1 MLDDSLVLSAKRA
14 GAWWHTTVALLL
26 AVIALLALKCAWVSD
41 DAYITFRTVDN
52 FVHGFGLRWNPAE
65 RVQAYTSPLWMFAMS
80 ALAAVTRDVYF
91 TSIALGI
98 LVTLAACALLA
109 MRAANG
115 FAGAC
120 VALLLLASSKA
131 FIDFATSG
139 LENPLLH
146 LGLIASVVAFGAR
159 GEMRK
164 RSLGLALAASAVALT
179 RPDGVL
185 LVAPLLVVQLMHS
198 PKRATLASYAL
209 GFAPLVLWEIFS
221 LVYYGFLI
229 PNTAYAKL
237 STGLSMHELLA
248 QGARYFADSLARDPL
263 TLGVIA
269 AALVVA
275 AWRRERVSLALAAG
289 IVMHLIY
296 VATVG
301 GDFMSGRFFTAPLV
315 CAVCILASTP
325 LSTFAAAASAVAAL
339 GLSMATP
346 LSPLRAPLDYSRD
359 LKPPEHIDD
368 SGIADERGY
377 WFGAAGLFSPNRAL
391 EAPPYKHISKG
402 HGYAFKLR
410 DEGPKV
416 LVPNGIGYIGY
427 WAGPTVHLVDPM
439 GLSDALIARLPFA
452 VDDQPLEHDKNKF
465 RERTWRIGHFIR
477 RVPEGYVESLADP
490 SQRIADPAIAE
501 LRQRLDL
508 ITRGDLWSSE
518 RWRAIVA
525 EMFGG

>member
-1 MLDDSLVLSAKRA
+1 MLDDSIAVSAKRA
-14 GAWWHTTVALLL
+14 GAWWPTTVALLL

-52 FVHGFGLRWNPAE
+52 FVHGYGLRWNTAE
-65 RVQAYTSPLWMFAMS
+65 RVQAYTNPLWMFAMIP
-80 ALAAVTRDVYF
+80 LTAVTHEVYF

-98 LVTLAACALLA
+98 VVTLAACALLA
-109 MRAANG
+109 FRAASG

-120 VALLLLASSKA
+120 VGLLVLASSKA

-146 LGLIASVVAFGAR
+146 LGLIASIVAITAR
-159 GEMRK
+159 GESRK
-164 RSLGLALAASAVALT
+164 RSLWLALAASCVALT
-179 RPDGVL
+179 RLDGLL
-185 LVAPLLVVQLMHS
+185 LVAPLLAVQLARS
-198 PKRATLASYAL
+198 PARATLASYAL
-209 GFAPLVLWEIFS
+209 GFAPLALWELFS
-221 LVYYGFLI
+221 LVYYGCLF

-237 STGLSMHELLA
+237 STGLSMHELLPE
-248 QGARYFADSLARDPL
+248 GAHYFADSLARDPL
-263 TLGVIA
+263 TLAAIA

-275 AWRRERVSLALAAG
+275 AWRRERASLAVAAG
-289 IVMHLIY
+289 IVAHLIY

-315 CAVCILASTP
+315 CAVCILANTP
-325 LSTFAAAASAVAAL
+325 LPVLAAAASMLAVL

-346 LSPLRAPLDYSRD
+346 LSPLCAPLDYSRD

-368 SGIADERGY
+368 AGIADERGY

-391 EAPPYKHISKG
+391 DAPPYRHISKG
-402 HGYAFKLR
+402 HGFAFKLR

-416 LVPNGIGYIGY
+416 LVPNGIGYLGY

-452 VDDQPLEHDKNKF
+452 VDDVPVERDKNKF
-465 RERTWRIGHFIR
+465 RERTWRIGHFFR
-477 RVPEGYVESLADP
+477 HVPEGYVESLGDP
-490 SQRIADPAIAE
+490 SKHIADPATAE
-501 LRQRLDL
+501 LRRRLDL
-508 ITRGDLWSSE
+508 ITRGDLWSGE
-518 RWRAIVA
+518 RWSAIA
-525 EMFGG
+525 ELNF